1 MYKSV
6 RNLIYVR
13 IFICKMHKSS
23 FLSCNWGGKLEVLPE
38 VDVENPECSLHMRG
52 SEWLI
57 LSGFVTKSFQAL
69 ASR

>member
-1 MYKSV
+1 MSYK
-6 RNLIYVR
+6 
-13 IFICKMHKSS
+13 
-23 FLSCNWGGKLEVLPE
+23 WGGKLEVLPE

>member
-1 MYKSV
+1 
-6 RNLIYVR
+6 
-13 IFICKMHKSS
+13 
-23 FLSCNWGGKLEVLPE
+23 LSCKWGGKLEVLPE

-69 ASR
+69 ARR